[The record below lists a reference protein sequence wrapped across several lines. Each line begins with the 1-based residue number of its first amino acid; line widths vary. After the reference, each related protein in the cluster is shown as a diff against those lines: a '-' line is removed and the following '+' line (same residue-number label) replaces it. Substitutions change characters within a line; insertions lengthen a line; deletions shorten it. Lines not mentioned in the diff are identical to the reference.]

1 MAEQTPALSPPLPR
15 LRMGTRG
22 SALARWQT
30 DYIAARLQEAWP
42 GLEIEITVL
51 HTQGDRILD
60 KPLPLIGGKG
70 LFTAELEAALHA
82 GEIDLAVHSL
92 KDLPTEITAG
102 LALGAIPVEGALGVT
117 LFRRSG
123 RRLAL
128 TEAGERILGQA
139 EEIFALGDQIVET
152 LRDDSLRRSLPFRIG
167 IPDSMP
173 KSMVHR
179 LIEPALR
186 LERPGR
192 LVCRE
197 SPLSELLAEL
207 AVHRLD
213 LVIADRPIP
222 PEVSVRGHEHLLG
235 ESTLSVF
242 AAPALA
248 GRLQGDF
255 PRLLDGAPFLLP
267 GEDVA
272 HRGALLQWFERM
284 RIRPAIV
291 AEFDDSALMKAFGQ
305 AGDGVFAAPTTI
317 ADYVCRQYGVR
328 LLGEVPDARAR
339 IYAITTERR
348 LSHPA
353 MQAIRNAASRA
364 LTPAPRA

>member
-1 MAEQTPALSPPLPR
+1 MGSSELNYKHLRYFWTVARVGTIAEAGR
-15 LRMGTRG
+15 
-22 SALARWQT
+22 
-30 DYIAARLQEAWP
+30 
-42 GLEIEITVL
+42 VL
-51 HTQGDRILD
+51 
-60 KPLPLIGGKG
+60 
-70 LFTAELEAALHA
+70 
-82 GEIDLAVHSL
+82 
-92 KDLPTEITAG
+92 G
-102 LALGAIPVEGALGVT
+102 LAPHSISAQLATFEGTLGVT

-272 HRGALLQWFERM
+272 
-284 RIRPAIV
+284 
-291 AEFDDSALMKAFGQ
+291 
-305 AGDGVFAAPTTI
+305 
-317 ADYVCRQYGVR
+317 
-328 LLGEVPDARAR
+328 
-339 IYAITTERR
+339 
-348 LSHPA
+348 
-353 MQAIRNAASRA
+353 
-364 LTPAPRA
+364 